1 MIDNSSIENLK
12 NRIDIVDVIGSYIE
26 LKKSGAN
33 FKGLCPFHS
42 EKSPSFVVSP
52 SKQIYHCF
60 GCHAS
65 GDAIKF
71 VMDYEK
77 LSYPETIEK
86 LASMYHFSLD
96 YTKSKSSEHRSDIL
110 LKTNI
115 FFIRN
120 LERQKTAKDYL
131 LQRGIYES
139 SIERFEIGYAPSSGE
154 FMGFLQKEGFSK
166 EEALKYGLTAKD
178 ENRRFYAR
186 FIERITFPIYDPRG
200 NLVGFGGRTISNH
213 PAKYINSPQTNY
225 FNKSR
230 LLYGYHLAKDRIF
243 KEGRIIVTEGYLDT
257 IMLHQAGFKE
267 AVATLGTALT
277 KEHLPLLRKG
287 EPKVILSYDG
297 DSAGIEAAFK
307 AARLLSI
314 TGIKGGVVIFG
325 EGADPADMIKNGK
338 SDVVK
343 QLFLHPKSFIEF
355 CLEMIVKRYDLNDPM
370 QKESALKE
378 AKTYLFSLS
387 EILQQEYRS
396 FLATLLHTDER
407 VIGTKRTRVSNP
419 QNSSVKEDIS
429 ELTLIKTLLNK
440 SELIDDVLD
449 VIDVSMFQ
457 THKEE
462 FSLLIEG
469 KKDDPKL
476 IAIEIRDN
484 IKEYGK
490 EDIRQQLLFFLIKYY
505 NALLK
510 NVTKKR
516 DISFEKKNYL
526 IRKMRDKINRLKKGE
541 LVSYESLSTI

>member
-96 YTKSKSSEHRSDIL
+96 YTKSKSSEHKSDIL

-120 LERQKTAKDYL
+120 LERQETAKDYL

-243 KEGRIIVTEGYLDT
+243 KEGRIIVTEGCLDT

-449 VIDVSMFQ
+449 VIDISMFQ

-476 IAIEIRDN
+476 VAIEIRDN

-505 NALLK
+505 NALLR

>member
-96 YTKSKSSEHRSDIL
+96 YTKSKSSEHKSDIL

-449 VIDVSMFQ
+449 VIDISMFQ

-476 IAIEIRDN
+476 VAIEIRDN

-505 NALLK
+505 NALLR